1 MKSATLV
8 RLVLTGNSIWRTA
21 FISYIAVSLGSLS
34 IVVFGGAH
42 LEDATVKIAVAIF
55 IGVTAVVHFILFVS
69 AVGVLRPLE
78 GIQDDDPDF
87 SKYLEATSVDRD
99 ELLSF
104 MIFIGLLMAGVAG
117 SQIIALYGTA
127 WFHDFLSWA
136 F

>member
-42 LEDATVKIAVAIF
+42 LEDGTVKIAVAIF
-55 IGVTAVVHFILFVS
+55 VGVTAVAHFILFVS
-69 AVGVLRPLE
+69 AVGVLGPLE
-78 GIQDDDPDF
+78 GVQDDDPDF
-87 SKYLEATSVDRD
+87 SKYLEAISVDRD
-99 ELLSF
+99 DLSGF
-104 MIFIGLLMAGVAG
+104 MIVVGVLMAGVAG